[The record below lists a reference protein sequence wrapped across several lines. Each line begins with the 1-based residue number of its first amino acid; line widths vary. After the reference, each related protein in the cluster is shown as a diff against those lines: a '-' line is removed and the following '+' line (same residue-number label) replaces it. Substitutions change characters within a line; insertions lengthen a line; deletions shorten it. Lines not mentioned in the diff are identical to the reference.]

1 MLFLATTTMS
11 SFRQVQAFLFSSS
24 TRHLSRRT
32 SIGIT
37 SGNKNARSFHST
49 LQAGR
54 SRRGKKGAADAVLAW
69 ESFEFGESPKWD
81 PRFANGRTVIAD
93 SEEEWEEIR
102 RREVVKDA
110 ETATRMNHQLE
121 GWRALDAAVVEQAT
135 QTLRPYVNTDRIAR
149 IETVLQQ
156 RTAHTRFLFENPSNP
171 SNVWACLR
179 TMDSFG
185 IQHVDVVMQS
195 GKYQGKA
202 ALSQKRG
209 MRTAMGSAQWLS
221 LRNHASTSDAVAWLR
236 RDHAAGG
243 GCQIYVSDLSDR
255 SADVREMDWHG
266 IAAKGPICIVMGNE
280 EVGISDE
287 MREAADGSFFLP
299 MAGFAESYNLSV
311 ATAITAAHLSA
322 ASSNGEGPLRA
333 GDLDAHEYNCLF
345 LKGLLNSVAQKRIA
359 EALLRQEGIVLP
371 PEMDL
376 V

>member
-1 MLFLATTTMS
+1 MA
-11 SFRQVQAFLFSSS
+11 
-24 TRHLSRRT
+24 
-32 SIGIT
+32 
-37 SGNKNARSFHST
+37 
-49 LQAGR
+49 AGA
-54 SRRGKKGAADAVLAW
+54 SED
-69 ESFEFGESPKWD
+69 EWD
-81 PRFANGRTVIAD
+81 
-93 SEEEWEEIR
+93 EIR
-102 RREVVKDA
+102 EAEDVQDA
-110 ETATRMNHQLE
+110 ATATRMNQHVE

-135 QTLRPYVNTDRIAR
+135 STLRPYVNPERISR

-156 RTAHTRFLFENPSNP
+156 RTGHTRFLFENPSNP

-221 LRNHASTSDAVAWLR
+221 LRNHACTSDAVAWLR
-236 RDHAAGG
+236 SAHRG

-255 SADVREMDWHG
+255 SADVREMDWHK
-266 IAAKGPICIVMGNE
+266 IAAQGPICIVMGNE

-287 MREAADGSFFLP
+287 MRAAADGSFFLP

-359 EALLRQEGIVLP
+359 EALLRKEGIVLP
-371 PEMDL
+371 PEMNL